1 MKKSRTFSLEE
12 DVLEKIEEYQKS
24 KNLSSA
30 SAALERI
37 ILIELAKRDDIEQ
50 ITEKMKE
57 LLKNIKTNT
66 IIEEEIVADE
76 NKEEENINPDIDS
89 SLMDSFSSM
98 PD

>member
-12 DVLEKIEEYQKS
+12 DVLAKIEEYQKA

-50 ITEKMKE
+50 ITENMKE

>member
-12 DVLEKIEEYQKS
+12 DVLAKIEEYQKA

-37 ILIELAKRDDIEQ
+37 ILIELTKRNDIEQ
-50 ITEKMKE
+50 ITENMKE
-57 LLKNIKTNT
+57 LLKNVKTT
-66 IIEEEIVADE
+66 TVIEEEIVVDE
-76 NKEEENINPDIDS
+76 NKEEENINPDIDN
-89 SLMDSFSSM
+89 SLMDSFSAM